1 MAERKQ
7 YFGIKFPFTTNNLDG
22 FFVDLNNNFN
32 DKVASE
38 MAHVMLTPKGSRIRK
53 PDFGTDLIKYL
64 FEPNDEMTWESVREE
79 VIDAVSKY
87 APGVKINEIGVTN
100 PPEEPSSTYLD
111 VRYTVTRGNKTEN
124 GRMAIRL

>member
-87 APGVKINEIGVTN
+87 VPGVKINEIGVTN